1 MVARPDDDPRSS
13 STVPRE
19 LDETR
24 SDVQRLQTA
33 ELERSIAEIKH
44 DINFLEDQIDNDL
57 ASYSPIA
64 LEKAKLRIQLAK
76 RKAEIMIGEYE
87 KREK

>member
-1 MVARPDDDPRSS
+1 MIAGPEDDP
-13 STVPRE
+13 TAFKTAQEE
-19 LDETR
+19 LDETK
-24 SDVQRLQTA
+24 SDIERLPTP

-44 DINFLEDQIDNDL
+44 DINFLEDQVNCDL
-57 ASYSPIA
+57 ASYSPLA
-64 LEKAKLRIQLAK
+64 LERAKLRIELTK